1 MHTSQSQA
9 FTGNRELHA
18 LLPIQ
23 TGEMARGTCQ
33 SRSTPSTRRAAS
45 PLLLAIAALLLAGC
59 GGVRDGYPNHAV
71 APSLAEPGTTP
82 HDNKDVYLQLIHKL
96 QQQGA
101 YYASLAHIDA
111 YRLRYGDSP
120 ELSQLQADA
129 LRETGQ
135 GDAAV
140 PIYRSL
146 LHGDQAAA
154 AWHGLGLIAA
164 AANQR
169 NEAEQDLTKAVQL
182 EPINSAYLSDLGYAR
197 LRANRIAE
205 AREPLSMAA
214 QLAPDDAKAVSNLAL
229 WAILDNQPQLAD
241 GLMQQAKLPQATRD
255 AVYQLAAQLRA
266 SADDT
271 AAATAAA
278 TTGAATVSASTSDST
293 TGGNYPHRVPVPNAI
308 NGIPGG
314 VLDRFGSSTSSTSGA
329 NP

>member
-1 MHTSQSQA
+1 M
-9 FTGNRELHA
+9 R
-18 LLPIQ
+18 
-23 TGEMARGTCQ
+23 M
-33 SRSTPSTRRAAS
+33 STAPR
-45 PLLLAIAALLLAGC
+45 LLLATTTLLLAAC
-59 GGVRDGYPNHAV
+59 GIRDGYPNHTV
-71 APSLAEPGTTP
+71 APSLAGPGTAS
-82 HDNKDVYLQLIHKL
+82 HDNKDVYLQLIRKM

-120 ELSQLQADA
+120 ELRQLQADA

-146 LHGDQAAA
+146 LHGDQAAD

-164 AANQR
+164 AANQQG
-169 NEAEQDLTKAVQL
+169 EAEQDLAKAVQL
-182 EPINSAYLSDLGYAR
+182 EPINAAWLSDLGFAR
-197 LRANRIAE
+197 LRAGQIAA

-214 QLAPDDAKAVSNLAL
+214 QLAPDDIKAVSNLAL
-229 WAILDNQPQLAD
+229 WAILDNQPQTAD
-241 GLMQQAKLPQATRD
+241 GLMQRAKLPQATRD

-266 SADDT
+266 SAATT
-271 AAATAAA
+271 AAAA
-278 TTGAATVSASTSDST
+278 TTATTTATAATSTADNT
-293 TGGNYPHRVPVPNAI
+293 PAGGYPHRVPVPNAI

-314 VLDRFGSSTSSTSGA
+314 VLDRFGSPTSSNSGA

>member
-1 MHTSQSQA
+1 MHTS
-9 FTGNRELHA
+9 
-18 LLPIQ
+18 
-23 TGEMARGTCQ
+23 
-33 SRSTPSTRRAAS
+33 TRRTA
-45 PLLLAIAALLLAGC
+45 PQLLLAAATLLLGAC
-59 GGVRDGYPNHAV
+59 GIRDGYPNHAI
-71 APSLAEPGTTP
+71 APSLEGPGTAP
-82 HDNKDVYLQLIHKL
+82 HDDKDVYLQLIRKM

-120 ELSQLQADA
+120 ELRQLQADA

-164 AANQR
+164 AANQQT
-169 NEAEQDLTKAVQL
+169 EAEQDLARAVQL
-182 EPINSAYLSDLGYAR
+182 EPINAAWLSDLGYAR
-197 LRANRIAE
+197 LRAGQVAA

-214 QLAPDDAKAVSNLAL
+214 QLAPDDIKAVSNLAL
-229 WAILDNQPQLAD
+229 WAILDNQPQTAD
-241 GLMQQAKLPQATRD
+241 GLMQRAQLPQATRD
-255 AVYQLAAQLRA
+255 AVYKLAAQLRT
-266 SADDT
+266 SIADN
-271 AAATAAA
+271 AATAAA
-278 TTGAATVSASTSDST
+278 AAATTATAIATTTAAVSTADST
-293 TGGNYPHRVPVPNAI
+293 PAGNYPHRVPVP

-314 VLDRFGSSTSSTSGA
+314 VLDRFGSTSSSNSGA

>member
-1 MHTSQSQA
+1 M
-9 FTGNRELHA
+9 
-18 LLPIQ
+18 
-23 TGEMARGTCQ
+23 
-33 SRSTPSTRRAAS
+33 
-45 PLLLAIAALLLAGC
+45 PLLAVVTLLLAGC
-59 GGVRDGYPNHAV
+59 GGVRDGYPNHAM

-82 HDNKDVYLQLIHKL
+82 RDSKDVYLQLIRKL

-111 YRLRYGDSP
+111 YRLRYGGSP

-135 GDAAV
+135 SDAAV
-140 PIYRSL
+140 PIYQGL
-146 LHGDQAAA
+146 LHGTQAAE

-164 AANQR
+164 AANRQD
-169 NEAEQDLTKAVQL
+169 EAERDLAKAVQL
-182 EPINSAYLSDLGYAR
+182 EPINAAYLSDLGYAR
-197 LRANRIAE
+197 LRAGRIAT

-229 WAILDNQPQLAD
+229 WAILDNQSPLAD
-241 GLMQQAKLPQATRD
+241 DLMQRAKLPQATRD

-266 SADDT
+266 GIPDN
-271 AAATAAA
+271 AATAAA
-278 TTGAATVSASTSDST
+278 GATAATAAASTANNASS
-293 TGGNYPHRVPVPNAI
+293 GNYPRRVPVPNAI

-314 VLDRFGSSTSSTSGA
+314 VLDRFGSPTTSTSGA